1 MSEHSIFDICVEP
14 IELYKLLKI
23 ANMVGGGGEAKT
35 MISEGN
41 VLVNKK
47 VEVQKRKK
55 IRNGDIIEH
64 NGVTIKV
71 AYNPTKKS
79 AEFIN
84 TVVSAS
90 KNSKHK
96 KRAGSKI
103 PVTSS
108 EPIKKSS
115 TKKSEK
121 VSVKPS
127 TDSVKTKPTS
137 L

>member
-41 VLVNKK
+41 VLVNNK
-47 VEVQKRKK
+47 VQVQKRKK
-55 IRNGDIIEH
+55 IRNGDIIEY
-64 NGVTIKV
+64 NGVIIKV

-79 AEFIN
+79 AEFIS

-90 KNSKHK
+90 KNSKKK
-96 KRAGSKI
+96 KRAKSKM
-103 PVTSS
+103 PVISS
-108 EPIKKSS
+108 EPV
-115 TKKSEK
+115 T
-121 VSVKPS
+121 KPS
-127 TDSVKTKPTS
+127 VERTKRKSTS